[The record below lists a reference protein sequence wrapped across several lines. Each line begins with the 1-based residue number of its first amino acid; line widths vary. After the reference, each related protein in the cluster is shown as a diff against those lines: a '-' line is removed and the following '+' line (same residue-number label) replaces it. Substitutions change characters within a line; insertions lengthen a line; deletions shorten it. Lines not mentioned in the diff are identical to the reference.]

1 MNPLLH
7 LPPFLRRFLGKRIEP
22 TKTRR
27 SERRTTVARLRS
39 SADDDDDGAAAAVS
53 SPLLASGA
61 PVAERR
67 PRSVAL
73 GDETAAVLNAPRAP
87 RI

>member
-27 SERRTTVARLRS
+27 SERRSTVARLRS
-39 SADDDDDGAAAAVS
+39 SADDDGAAAAVS

>member
-7 LPPFLRRFLGKRIEP
+7 LPPFLRRFLWERIEP

-39 SADDDDDGAAAAVS
+39 SADDDGAAAAAS

>member
-27 SERRTTVARLRS
+27 SERRSTVARLRS
-39 SADDDDDGAAAAVS
+39 SADDDGAAAAVS

-73 GDETAAVLNAPRAP
+73 GDETAAVLNAPRVP

>member
-39 SADDDDDGAAAAVS
+39 SADDDGAAAAVS

>member
-39 SADDDDDGAAAAVS
+39 SADDDGAAAAAS

-73 GDETAAVLNAPRAP
+73 GDETAAVFNAPRAP